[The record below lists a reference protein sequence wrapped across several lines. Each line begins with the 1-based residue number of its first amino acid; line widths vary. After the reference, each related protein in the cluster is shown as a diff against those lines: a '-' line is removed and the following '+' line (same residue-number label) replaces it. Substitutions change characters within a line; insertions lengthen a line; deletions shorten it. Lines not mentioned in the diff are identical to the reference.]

1 MSLKSQI
8 LSELEACRGTA
19 LSGQELSEKYSVSRN
34 AVWKAVNALKKEGH
48 SISSSIKGG
57 YTLQSNSD
65 VISPEGIRARLS
77 DCLSGMDIHV
87 LKETG
92 STNNECKRL
101 IAGGANGY
109 CLVVAERQTAG
120 KGRLGRSFFS
130 PEGSI
135 YMSLAFPVDTDIS
148 DAVKLTTAA
157 SVAVVKAIEALTD
170 HKPLIKWVNDVY
182 LGGKKICGILTE
194 GVTDME
200 SGRVGHMVIGIGLNC
215 GTEPFPEELR
225 DIAGSIDR
233 RGVSRCAFIAAITKE
248 LTACVEGAQFMDF
261 YRSRSFVLGKDINY
275 IRNGVVTPAVALAI
289 DDSGALIVRTADGG
303 EQRLN
308 TGEISVRVRE

>member
-8 LSELEACRGTA
+8 LSEFENHRGLA

-34 AVWKAVNALKKEGH
+34 AVWKAVNSLKKDGH
-48 SISSSIKGG
+48 AISSSIKGG
-57 YTLQSNSD
+57 YTLRPESD
-65 VISPEGIRARLS
+65 VVSPEGIRARLPE
-77 DCLSGMDIHV
+77 CLSDVDIHV
-87 LKETG
+87 LAETG

-101 IAGGANGY
+101 ISGGARGY
-109 CLVVAERQTAG
+109 SLVVAERQTAG

-157 SVAVVKAIEALTD
+157 SVAVVKAIESLTGQ
-170 HKPLIKWVNDVY
+170 KPLIKWVNDVY
-182 LGGKKICGILTE
+182 LDGKKVCGILTE
-194 GVTDME
+194 GVTDIE

-225 DIAGSIDR
+225 DIAASIDR
-233 RGVSRCAFIAAITKE
+233 QGVSRCAFIAAITKE
-248 LTACVEGAQFMDF
+248 LTACIEGASFMDF

-275 IRNGVVTPAVALAI
+275 IRNGVVTPARALAI
-289 DDSGALIVRTADGG
+289 DDSGALIVRTEDGS
-303 EQRLN
+303 EHRLN
-308 TGEISVRVRE
+308 TGEISVRVRD